1 MLCRSIFDNS
11 TQTPIVLE
19 RLHSPRASPP
29 LHCAHDTPPTVTYST
44 QTSSQENMLVND
56 MMAEHHKPSQTWS
69 PNTAHDLKNMQ
80 MLSVLHLL
88 RDRMGMSH
96 AAASNVAVRLPKQD
110 SPAAYM
116 STFLHAA
123 IKEQIDEY
131 RKQSFAKFG
140 LEISVYPSQNAKQM
154 ELHLEH
160 FDRVTVGYHSYVF
173 KTQHNKTPKKPMHVR
188 LSRGSIQ
195 VRFCGFWQPLTAFLD
210 EISTTWTHPESLDLQ
225 LDRQYNWWTA
235 NGKSFEIT
243 KLPGEIRNAIFD
255 FVFPSEEHP
264 FPTSRK
270 NDRLAPTYQHSYT
283 ALMRTNKQLNQEASD
298 RFYRTTT
305 FLNEHPPLFS
315 KKLDNGIR
323 LDRLRHVRLSLD
335 HSQYLDLF
343 SAKPWVVSTK
353 PHVKYQ
359 FREMSN
365 LESFEIYFS
374 APSRIATKTWLEGAC
389 QKAAV
394 DVIMDAAWPS
404 IRGLPVILTGY
415 VKDSQKKAIE
425 AHIQSERRMYAL
437 YEAFCRDIGKYCSLH
452 AFDSWVKWMM
462 AEKQGG
468 VRLDGEPWVKDE
480 AGGSER
486 LEWNNMATQDL
497 RELMWC
503 SCEKRCSLGTWD
515 PAN

>member
-1 MLCRSIFDNS
+1 MFFKETTAGPDNLFQNLPS
-11 TQTPIVLE
+11 NM
-19 RLHSPRASPP
+19 A
-29 LHCAHDTPPTVTYST
+29 PTMNS
-44 QTSSQENMLVND
+44 E
-56 MMAEHHKPSQTWS
+56 
-69 PNTAHDLKNMQ
+69 Q

-88 RDRMGMSH
+88 RDKMGMSH
-96 AAASNVAVRLPKQD
+96 AAASDIALHVSKLG
-110 SPAAYM
+110 SPAASM

-123 IKEQIDEY
+123 IEEQIDEY

-140 LEISVYPSQNAKQM
+140 LMISVYPSQNAKQM
-154 ELHLEH
+154 ELYLEH
-160 FDRVTVGYHSYVF
+160 FDRITVGYHSYVF
-173 KTQHNKTPKKPMHVR
+173 KTQHNKTPKKAMHVR

-195 VRFCGFWQPLTAFLD
+195 VRFCDSWQPLSAFLD
-210 EISTTWTHPESLDLQ
+210 EISTTWTYPEPLNLQ
-225 LDRQYNWWTA
+225 LDRQYKWWTA

-255 FVFPSEEHP
+255 CVFPSEERP
-264 FPTSRK
+264 FPTSKK
-270 NDRLAPTYQHSYT
+270 NNRFAPTYQYSYT

-305 FLNEHPPLFS
+305 FLIEHPPLFS
-315 KKLDNGIR
+315 KKPNNGIR
-323 LDRLRHVRLSLD
+323 LDRLRHVQLSLD
-335 HSQYLDLF
+335 HSQYLDSF
-343 SAKPWVVSTK
+343 SAKPWVVSNK
-353 PHVKYQ
+353 PYVKSQ

-365 LESFEIYFS
+365 LESFEIHFS

-404 IRGLPVILTGY
+404 IRGLPVIVTGY

-425 AHIQSERRMYAL
+425 AHVQSERRMYAL
-437 YEAFCRDIGKYCSLH
+437 YEAFCRDIGKHCSLH
-452 AFDSWVKWMM
+452 AFDSWMGWMM

-468 VRLDGEPWVKDE
+468 VRLDGEPWAADE
-480 AGGSER
+480 AEGSER

-503 SCEKRCSLGTWD
+503 SCEKRCSLDNWD
-515 PAN
+515 PAD

>member
-1 MLCRSIFDNS
+1 MFLK
-11 TQTPIVLE
+11 
-19 RLHSPRASPP
+19 
-29 LHCAHDTPPTVTYST
+29 DTI
-44 QTSSQENMLVND
+44 
-56 MMAEHHKPSQTWS
+56 AEHDKPSQTPS
-69 PNTAHDLKNMQ
+69 HNTTHGLKSMQ

-96 AAASNVAVRLPKQD
+96 AAASDVAILLPKHD
-110 SPAAYM
+110 SPGAYM

-123 IKEQIDEY
+123 IEEQIDEY

-140 LEISVYPSQNAKQM
+140 LEISVYPSHNARQM
-154 ELHLEH
+154 ELYVEH

-173 KTQHNKTPKKPMHVR
+173 KIQHNNTPKKAMHVR
-188 LSRGSIQ
+188 LHRGSIQ
-195 VRFCGFWQPLTAFLD
+195 VRFCDSWQPLSAFLD
-210 EISTTWTHPESLDLQ
+210 EIRTAWTYPESLELQ
-225 LDRQYNWWTA
+225 LDRQYKWWSA
-235 NGKSFEIT
+235 NGKFFEIT

-255 FVFPSEEHP
+255 SVFPSEEHP
-264 FPTSRK
+264 FPTSKK
-270 NDRLAPTYQHSYT
+270 NNRLAPKYQHSYT

-305 FLNEHPPLFS
+305 FLIEHPPLFS
-315 KKLDNGIR
+315 KKLNKGIR
-323 LDRLRHVRLSLD
+323 LDRLRSVQLSLD

-343 SAKPWVVSTK
+343 STKPWAVSTK
-353 PHVKYQ
+353 PYVKRQ

-365 LESFEIYFS
+365 LESFEIHFS

-389 QKAAV
+389 QKAAL
-394 DVIMDAAWPS
+394 DMIMDAAWPS
-404 IRGLPVILTGY
+404 IRGLPVIVTGY

-425 AHIQSERRMYAL
+425 SHIRSERSRYASF
-437 YEAFCRDIGKYCSLH
+437 EAFCRDIGKRCSLH
-452 AFDSWVKWMM
+452 AFDSWVEWMM

-468 VRLDGEPWVKDE
+468 VRLDGEPLVEKE
-480 AGGSER
+480 GEGSER

-503 SCEKRCSLGTWD
+503 SCEKRCSLDDWD